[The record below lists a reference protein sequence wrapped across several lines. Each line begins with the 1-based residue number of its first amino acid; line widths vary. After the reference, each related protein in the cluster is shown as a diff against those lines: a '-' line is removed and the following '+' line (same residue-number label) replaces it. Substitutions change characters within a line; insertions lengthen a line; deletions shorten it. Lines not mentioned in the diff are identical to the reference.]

1 MLCEPV
7 FQRPRDYETV
17 IVSQGVAIQRQ
28 NSHLSLKQEKKK
40 KKATKLLNQDTVNL
54 WKDKRVV
61 LLCSVV

>member
-40 KKATKLLNQDTVNL
+40 KATKLLNQDTVNL